1 MTTALKEKAQKAAM
15 VALPAVFSA
24 GMALTSFAVEE
35 GSDASAGV
43 IESAASAL
51 VSSVTSITASIAS
64 AIGSIIPIALPLV
77 GVGLVVTIGLNVFKK
92 VSSKA

>member
-1 MTTALKEKAQKAAM
+1 MTTALREKAQKAAQ
-15 VALPAVFSA
+15 VALPVVFSA
-24 GMALTSFAVEE
+24 GMALTSFAEE
-35 GSDASAGV
+35 GTDTTSGV

-51 VSSVTSITASIAS
+51 VTSVTSITASIAS

>member
-1 MTTALKEKAQKAAM
+1 MTTALREKAQKAAQ
-15 VALPAVFSA
+15 VALPVAFSA

-35 GSDASAGV
+35 GTDTTSGV

-51 VSSVTSITASIAS
+51 VTSVTSITSSIAS